1 MLINGQSIEIEDE
14 DEGKEIIELLKEF
27 GNYLDN
33 EDMKYFFHEKTEKRS
48 KENNEISKENIKE
61 MIQIYRQY
69 NKSSEQEKV
78 LNFLSRNF
86 YRISEFINIE
96 YLNENELEIILS
108 SPELKIESEDC
119 LFDFISSFELP
130 KYCFLFDYINVEY
143 LSNEKMQEMLDI
155 INNYEMTFHHQLW
168 KSICRRL
175 VMNSK
180 QMNKNQNPR
189 TIENKQETIECSKG
203 IIDYLRN
210 ESNINN
216 NPYESKLIEVETLII
231 KRWTN

>member
-1 MLINGQSIEIEDE
+1 
-14 DEGKEIIELLKEF
+14 
-27 GNYLDN
+27 
-33 EDMKYFFHEKTEKRS
+33 MKYFFHEKTEKRS

-61 MIQIYRQY
+61 MIQINRQY

-86 YRISEFINIE
+86 YHISEFINIE
-96 YLNENELEIILS
+96 YLNENELEIIMS

-130 KYCFLFDYINVEY
+130 KYCFLFDYIDVEY

-155 INNYEMTFHHQLW
+155 INNYEITFHHQLW

-180 QMNKNQNPR
+180 QTKKNQ
-189 TIENKQETIECSKG
+189 IQEQLKINKKQLNAQKE
-203 IIDYLRN
+203 L
-210 ESNINN
+210 
-216 NPYESKLIEVETLII
+216 LII
-231 KRWTN
+231 

>member
-1 MLINGQSIEIEDE
+1 MIRIN
-14 DEGKEIIELLKEF
+14 
-27 GNYLDN
+27 
-33 EDMKYFFHEKTEKRS
+33 
-48 KENNEISKENIKE
+48 
-61 MIQIYRQY
+61 RQY

-130 KYCFLFDYINVEY
+130 KYCFLFDYNNV
-143 LSNEKMQEMLDI
+143 DI
-155 INNYEMTFHHQLW
+155 INNYEMIFHRQLW

-189 TIENKQETIECSKG
+189 TIEIKQETIECSKG

-216 NPYESKLIEVETLII
+216 NPYESKLIEVEKSII
-231 KRWTN
+231 KDGQIKNLFDNTIDTHFRLKNVENGFILLDFKDKRINFSKYYFSVPSS